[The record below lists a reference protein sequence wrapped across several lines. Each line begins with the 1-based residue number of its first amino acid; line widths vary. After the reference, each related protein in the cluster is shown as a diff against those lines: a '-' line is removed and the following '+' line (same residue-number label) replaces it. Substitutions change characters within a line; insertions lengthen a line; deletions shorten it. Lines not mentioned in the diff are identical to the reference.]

1 MKKIPSKAMSIC
13 IAVVLLL
20 LVVAGPTLAYL
31 LDQAGPVANIFQ
43 PAQVTCAVMENG
55 QEYTSNAVS
64 VSSKSNVSI
73 KNTGN
78 VPAYIRAVVLV
89 TWKSADGIVYGT
101 VPTAGTDKDY
111 TIQFN
116 TEDWTKQGSFY
127 YYNDD
132 VPAGDL
138 TEILIVSANQL
149 HPGPV
154 GSDGTQYY
162 LSVEIVAE
170 AIQAGGMGADSA
182 PEAWA
187 TVGP

>member
-1 MKKIPSKAMSIC
+1 MKKIPSRAMGIG
-13 IAVVLLL
+13 IAVALLL

-31 LDQAGPVANIFQ
+31 LAQSGPVENIFQ
-43 PAQVTCAVMENG
+43 PAQVTCAVVENG
-55 QEYTSNAVS
+55 REYTSNMVN
-64 VSSKSNVSI
+64 VSSKADVTV

-78 VPAYIRAVVLV
+78 VSAYIRAVVLV

-101 VPTAGTDKDY
+101 VPQAGADKDY

-132 VPAGDL
+132 VPAGGL
-138 TEILIVSANQL
+138 TEILIESADQ
-149 HPGPV
+149 HRPGPV

-162 LSVEIVAE
+162 LSVEILAE
-170 AIQAGGMGADSA
+170 AIQAEGMGADSA

-187 TVGP
+187 AAGQ